1 MLIYWAHW
9 MCSFWKALFDETTH
23 WLYKCHPESS
33 CSLETA
39 AVNSCPEWWTKR
51 ISKLRDFLRRSEPT
65 KNRKQTLRLPWN
77 HVSQH
82 WHSPSAVHSYGGGRF
97 VPSSS
102 MYRTPCDRPR
112 QHNKADKSSTPVPS
126 ENGTDEAGKL
136 TGLYLLPKIL
146 LRAEC
151 CYAMIPPSVV
161 SLFIKCAMGSR
172 RLSNDLQIWAW
183 DKSVFS

>member
-1 MLIYWAHW
+1 
-9 MCSFWKALFDETTH
+9 
-23 WLYKCHPESS
+23 
-33 CSLETA
+33 
-39 AVNSCPEWWTKR
+39 
-51 ISKLRDFLRRSEPT
+51 
-65 KNRKQTLRLPWN
+65 
-77 HVSQH
+77 
-82 WHSPSAVHSYGGGRF
+82 
-97 VPSSS
+97 

-172 RLSNDLQIWAW
+172 RLSNDLQI
-183 DKSVFS
+183 

>member
-1 MLIYWAHW
+1 MKQLIG
-9 MCSFWKALFDETTH
+9 
-23 WLYKCHPESS
+23 LYKCHPESS

-82 WHSPSAVHSYGGGRF
+82 WHSPSAVHSYGGEDL
-97 VPSSS
+97 
-102 MYRTPCDRPR
+102 YRPPLCTELPATAPGSTTR
-112 QHNKADKSSTPVPS
+112 QIRAALLSHQKM
-126 ENGTDEAGKL
+126 ELMRLGKL
-136 TGLYLLPKIL
+136 TELYLLPKIL
-146 LRAEC
+146 HSSTLLWE
-151 CYAMIPPSVV
+151 MIPPSVV